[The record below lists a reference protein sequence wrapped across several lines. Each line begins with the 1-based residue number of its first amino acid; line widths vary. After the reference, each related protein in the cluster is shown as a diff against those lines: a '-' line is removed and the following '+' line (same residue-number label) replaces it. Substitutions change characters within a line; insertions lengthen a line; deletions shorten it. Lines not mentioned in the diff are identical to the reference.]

1 MTKTEQYGTG
11 FTLKR
16 RNSDGSIDERRRI
29 SQLLDNWQGER
40 ERWLF
45 IAPHDDDVVMG
56 AGLLLQCARAEDVAI
71 SVLITTD
78 GSMGYCSLEDRE
90 RISEIR
96 KRETLESFHQLG
108 IDDVSWLN
116 FGDGNL
122 TLYHG
127 RRQAAAGDPGV
138 IEGYTGLANAYTYE
152 LRKTR
157 PTRLFLASGNDLHP
171 DHKSV
176 YQEARASIFHAGGAI
191 WPELG
196 EPLDELPVVYELAIY
211 CAFPS
216 PPEYLISGSA
226 DHLERKLEAIAAYR
240 SQKQIG
246 RLVDELRSAGPI
258 EYLKLSDFALYSPEI
273 YRGLFEPEE

>member
-1 MTKTEQYGTG
+1 MTKNGYERTG

-16 RNSDGSIDERRRI
+16 RNPDGSIDERGSL
-29 SQLLDNWQGER
+29 SQLFEDWKGER

-56 AGLLLQCARAEDVAI
+56 AGLLLQCARAEDVDI

-78 GSMGYCSLEDRE
+78 GSMGYCSLEDRDS
-90 RISEIR
+90 ISDIR
-96 KRETLESFHQLG
+96 RRETLESFRLLG
-108 IDDVSWLN
+108 IDDIRWLN

-127 RRQAAAGDPGV
+127 RRKAAPGDPCV
-138 IEGYTGLANAYTYE
+138 VEGFTGMANAYTHE

-196 EPLDELPVVYELAIY
+196 EPLEELPIVYELAIY

-216 PPEYLISGSA
+216 PPEYLISGTA
-226 DHLERKLEAIAAYR
+226 GHLEHKLEAIAAYR

-246 RLVDELRSAGPI
+246 RLVDELRTAGPI

-273 YRGLFEPEE
+273 YRDLFEPEG